1 MEFFANITTAQI
13 AGLILLA
20 GGAVLSFA
28 AKWIAGRLR
37 HRHAD
42 IAVKIAGLCVVIA
55 GFVMI
60 FI

>member
-1 MEFFANITTAQI
+1 MGGVF
-13 AGLILLA
+13 
-20 GGAVLSFA
+20 GAVSYTHLA